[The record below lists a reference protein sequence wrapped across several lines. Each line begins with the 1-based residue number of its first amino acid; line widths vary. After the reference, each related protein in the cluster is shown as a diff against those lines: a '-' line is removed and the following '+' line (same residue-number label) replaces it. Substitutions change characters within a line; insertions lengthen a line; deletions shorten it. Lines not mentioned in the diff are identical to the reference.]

1 MVSMGFAPKWFHNFI
16 QRPTAAI
23 GPFSIRPP
31 IWMCGA
37 MPLGGALPLNV
48 IKDFE
53 STPIDVHKPVI
64 SRKEF

>member
-1 MVSMGFAPKWFHNFI
+1 
-16 QRPTAAI
+16 
-23 GPFSIRPP
+23 
-31 IWMCGA
+31 MCGA